1 MEFDI
6 HDLITFSEEETL
18 DFKTPLIPGTNDGD
32 FDQDSDDSKSSS
44 DGADDL
50 SNDQSSQD
58 DKKDGT
64 KTPKE
69 KDANQDFFLEEEEK
83 EEEAEEET
91 KSIDINEFFNTL
103 KSSNYLQL
111 PEEFEFDGST
121 DKLAE
126 AIDLTYDKFKDQAR
140 ESLLNS
146 LDPESQLA
154 LKYALVN
161 KKPLYSFYEEND
173 FSSVDYSSLD
183 LDDEDNQANI
193 VRDYLRK
200 TTALNDVKIEN
211 QVKLFAKTGELASE
225 AKDYLGEL
233 IAMQTAEQQELEE
246 KLKQQEIK
254 AKEDTLKWKQ
264 DRLQVIQSTPQ
275 LEETR
280 KNKLKAFVL
289 NEVYTDR
296 SKAPITEL
304 MMVIGQI
311 NKNPEHYV
319 QLADILMD
327 YSPEKGI
334 DLERLKLKLNTK
346 AATTL
351 KDKLDSVPSV
361 PKGSKQFKNKIEEDF
376 NWDEW
381 AKHL

>member
-6 HDLITFSEEETL
+6 HDLISFSEEETL
-18 DFKTPLIPGTNDGD
+18 EFKAPLIPDTNDDD
-32 FDQDSDDSKSSS
+32 FDKDPNDLKSPS

-50 SNDQSSQD
+50 PNDKTSDGNQ
-58 DKKDGT
+58 KEGT
-64 KTPKE
+64 KSPKDTE
-69 KDANQDFFLEEEEK
+69 NNQNSFLDSSEEEEEEEEK
-83 EEEAEEET
+83 EE
-91 KSIDINEFFNTL
+91 KSININEFFNTL

-126 AIDLTYDKFKDQAR
+126 AIDLTYDKFKEQAR

-161 KKPLYSFYEEND
+161 KKPLYSFYEDND

-183 LDDEDNQANI
+183 LDDEENQANI

-200 TTALNDVKIEN
+200 TTALNDNKIEN

-233 IAMQTAEQQELEE
+233 IAMQTAEQQELEL
-246 KLKQQEIK
+246 KLKQQEVK
-254 AKEDTLKWKQ
+254 AKEDNLKWKQ
-264 DRLQVIQSTPQ
+264 DRLKVIQETPQ
-275 LEETR
+275 LEDTR

-289 NEVYTDR
+289 NEVYMDR
-296 SKAPITEL
+296 SKSPITEL
-304 MMVIGQI
+304 QMVIRQI
-311 NKNPEHYV
+311 NSNPDHYV

-334 DLERLKLKLNTK
+334 DLERLKIKLNTK
-346 AATTL
+346 AATNL
-351 KDKLDSVPSV
+351 KDKLDSVPSL
-361 PKGSKQFKNKIEEDF
+361 PKGKQLKTKIEEDF